1 MSPEEFQI
9 WSIFN
14 SFRIGSALAFVAS
27 AIFIWLGFRI
37 AVGTRVPASGEEPT
51 MFGKIISSIFCG
63 IIVLG
68 TWIQFTEAVGNYIA
82 SAFAFEQL
90 KEAGTEISPV
100 AEGWI
105 NYVGTT
111 DATFTPTPLGMAF
124 LAIVAIMYAA
134 IIWYPKQK

>member
-1 MSPEEFQI
+1 M
-9 WSIFN
+9 
-14 SFRIGSALAFVAS
+14 
-27 AIFIWLGFRI
+27 
-37 AVGTRVPASGEEPT
+37 GTRVPASGEEPT

-111 DATFTPTPLGMAF
+111 EATFTPTPLGMAF